1 MSSTA
6 RVENPVTH
14 QNVQDAFDLLMEV
27 RVVGQLMQGLAE
39 SSHQIENHRWCDLGN
54 LICRLTDHPSSVLG
68 ELESGFDG
76 GAS

>member
-1 MSSTA
+1 MGNTA

-27 RVVGQLMQGLAE
+27 RAIGHVMQGLGE
-39 SSHQIENHRWCDLGN
+39 SSITIENHRWQDMGK

-68 ELESGFDG
+68 ELESGMPDR
-76 GAS
+76 